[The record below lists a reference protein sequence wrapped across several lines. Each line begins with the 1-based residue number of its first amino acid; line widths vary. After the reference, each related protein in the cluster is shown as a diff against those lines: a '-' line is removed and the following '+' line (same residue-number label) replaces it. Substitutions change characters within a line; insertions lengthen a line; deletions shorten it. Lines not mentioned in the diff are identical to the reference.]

1 MVLSYVETGLV
12 KHPIEWKTEGM
23 IEGKRRR
30 GRRCKLILEDLK
42 EKRKNW
48 KLKIEK
54 GSTRSHA
61 VQEAMDFLRERLRV
75 QLM

>member
-1 MVLSYVETGLV
+1 LVLSYVETGLV

-48 KLKIEK
+48 KLKK
-54 GSTRSHA
+54 
-61 VQEAMDFLRERLRV
+61 EALDRTLCKRLWTSCGRDCGFN
-75 QLM
+75 